1 MSARSRG
8 GRWLGPALVAPAFA
22 YIALLVGLPA
32 LLSLFLSVSDARVGS
47 DETHFVG
54 LANFAGALR
63 TPGFRAALAHSFLFT
78 VASQLLVIAGATL
91 LALSLKEAFRGRGL
105 VRFLVLLPWV
115 APISLGAIG
124 WKWLLDSIYSVF
136 NWALAAAHLV
146 DPMNPPMWLGE
157 PRLAML
163 SVVLVHTWRT
173 LPFATVILLA
183 GLTSIPRDIPEAA
196 AVDGG
201 GFWRTHFAITLPMIR
216 PIVLV
221 ALLFGVVFTFTDM
234 TAVYILTRGGP
245 ADATQVLPSLAFFTG
260 ILGGDLSG
268 GAAISLFLFPLL
280 LAGAVVLLKIAR
292 RTEVT

>member
-1 MSARSRG
+1 MKRRDL
-8 GRWLGPALVAPAFA
+8 LGPALVAPAFA
-22 YIALLVGLPA
+22 YIALLVGLPVV
-32 LLSLFLSVSDARVGS
+32 LSLFLSVSDARVGS

-54 LANFAGALR
+54 AANFAGALA
-63 TPGFRAALAHSFLFT
+63 TPAFRAALAHSFLFT
-78 VASQLLVIAGATL
+78 AASQILVLAGATV

-124 WKWLLDSIYSVF
+124 WKWLLDSIYSVV
-136 NWALAAAHLV
+136 NWMLAAAHLV
-146 DPMNPPMWLGE
+146 DPRNPPMWLGE

-201 GFWRTHFAITLPMIR
+201 GFWRTHFTITLPMIR

-234 TAVYILTRGGP
+234 TVVYILTRGGP

-280 LAGAVVLLKIAR
+280 LAGAIVLLKIAR
-292 RTEVT
+292 RSEVT